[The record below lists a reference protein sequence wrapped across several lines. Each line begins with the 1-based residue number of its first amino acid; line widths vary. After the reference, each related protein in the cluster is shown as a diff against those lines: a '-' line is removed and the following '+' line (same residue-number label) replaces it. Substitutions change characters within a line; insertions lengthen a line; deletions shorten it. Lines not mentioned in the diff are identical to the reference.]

1 MSPDFEAATISRLD
15 DLPTVLACD
24 GASQSSAEAW
34 VALGGLAGVV
44 LLSGVA
50 LWSAWRRGMRSR
62 RRAFPG
68 EKIEGPSFNRA
79 WNKEDAQFAE
89 LARAADKLRAHRQE
103 DPAGKKQEG

>member
-1 MSPDFEAATISRLD
+1 MST
-15 DLPTVLACD
+15 
-24 GASQSSAEAW
+24 EAW

-62 RRAFPG
+62 GRTSPG
-68 EKIEGPSFNRA
+68 EKAEGPSYNRT

-89 LARAADKLRAHRQE
+89 LARAADELRAQRQ
-103 DPAGKKQEG
+103 DKPAGKNQEG